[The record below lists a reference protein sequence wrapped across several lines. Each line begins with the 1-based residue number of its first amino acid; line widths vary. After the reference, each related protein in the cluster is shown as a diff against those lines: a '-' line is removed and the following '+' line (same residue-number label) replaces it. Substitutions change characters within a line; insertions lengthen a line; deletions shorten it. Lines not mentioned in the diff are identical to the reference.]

1 MNHRMTAAAALA
13 VFLASVSLFAVVGGT
28 QWLVAGAGAV
38 ILMAFAGTVT
48 RMAPLPAAAGA
59 TVAALLAS
67 LPLTTG
73 EGWPGRVLAAVVL
86 TVTIASATGQRLLR
100 AMATGLTYAAVLL
113 IYLSL
118 ITAGPDSGGPLTI
131 ASVRHLGVLLQQAMT
146 ESHFAPPV
154 QPVPGIVLVTA
165 GGIGIIAAVT
175 DLIAVRLRSPA
186 IAGLPLLILF
196 SVPITT
202 SARESGV
209 PEGLA
214 FFLGVAGFLILLA
227 TDSRERLRFWG
238 RLVTVWRDSGPGEAG
253 EGPNT
258 TALSAS
264 GRRVGVAAICAAIV
278 VPLVV
283 PTLHVSSLF
292 RRDGGSGNG
301 PGTVLSNPL
310 LKMDDEL
317 RLTRPR
323 PVLSYQI
330 LGGDR
335 SSGQYLQTFVLNYDP
350 DSQDWVQLA
359 RGRSRPVAAGRL
371 LGSAGLNSGVPT
383 QDVRLRIQL
392 GQVSDGY
399 GASYLPLPY
408 QAEKLDVPGSW
419 RQDDGTGEVYSSQS
433 LSNLSYTVTSGE
445 PEPTAVQEAE
455 APAGAPRSLRG
466 YLQLNISYRR
476 QLRQIAEGITRHAA
490 APFAKAVA
498 LQNWFLHG
506 GHFSYSLRP
515 GLPDGAAGLLDF
527 VTKKRVGFCQQ
538 FAVAMASLARLIGI
552 PSRIVVGYTGGTRQ
566 HDGSWLVTT
575 SDYHSWPELYFTGL
589 GWLRFEPTP
598 GGKAGQGTAIQP
610 SYASPK
616 AGGAG
621 ATAPNFGGP
630 GGRTTQPSA
639 KGGGN
644 TNKIR
649 AFPRGPDGEP
659 PGARA
664 AAGRGGS
671 PLLALLIALAVLLAA
686 CAAPA
691 VARLAIRRRRWQA
704 ARGDA
709 GQAHAAWQELRDSL
723 TDFGLGLRPS
733 ESPRAAAARIGA
745 GTTLHRDA
753 AAALRRIALAEE
765 RARYAPVPWPAAD
778 LAADVATVHR
788 ALARRASRRARWRAR
803 LMPASVLIPAAAG
816 LRRALDVLGG
826 LGAGRTRSR
835 RIRRGAEA

>member
-28 QWLVAGAGAV
+28 QWLMAGAGAV
-38 ILMAFAGTVT
+38 ILMALAGTVT

-59 TVAALLAS
+59 TAAALLAT

-73 EGWPGRVLAAVVL
+73 EGWPGRTLAVVIL
-86 TVTIASATGQRLLR
+86 AVAIASATGQRLLR

-118 ITAGPDSGGPLTI
+118 ITAGPDSGGGPLTI
-131 ASVRHLGVLLQQAMT
+131 ASVRHLGVLLQQAMM

-154 QPVPGIVLVTA
+154 QPVAGIVLVTA

-186 IAGLPLLILF
+186 IAGLPLLILY

-227 TDSRERLRFWG
+227 TDSRDRLRIWG

-253 EGPNT
+253 DGPNT

-292 RRDGGSGNG
+292 PHDGSSGNG
-301 PGTVLSNPL
+301 PGTDLSNPL

-335 SSGQYLQTFVLNYDP
+335 SSGQYLQTFVLNYDAG
-350 DSQDWVQLA
+350 SQDWVQVA
-359 RGRSRPVAAGRL
+359 RGDSRPVAAGRL
-371 LGSAGLNSGVPT
+371 LGSAGLNSDVPT
-383 QDVRLRIQL
+383 QNVRLRIQL
-392 GQVSDGY
+392 SQVSDGY

-419 RQDDGTGEVYSSQS
+419 RQDNGTGEVYSSQS

-445 PEPTAVQEAE
+445 PEPTAVQETE
-455 APAGAPRSLRG
+455 APAGAPSSLHG
-466 YLQLNISYRR
+466 YKQLNISYQR
-476 QLRQIAEGITRHAA
+476 QLRQIADRITRHAA

-515 GLPDGAAGLLDF
+515 GLPAA
-527 VTKKRVGFCQQ
+527 
-538 FAVAMASLARLIGI
+538 
-552 PSRIVVGYTGGTRQ
+552 
-566 HDGSWLVTT
+566 
-575 SDYHSWPELYFTGL
+575 
-589 GWLRFEPTP
+589 
-598 GGKAGQGTAIQP
+598 
-610 SYASPK
+610 
-616 AGGAG
+616 
-621 ATAPNFGGP
+621 
-630 GGRTTQPSA
+630 
-639 KGGGN
+639 
-644 TNKIR
+644 
-649 AFPRGPDGEP
+649 P
-659 PGARA
+659 PGCWT
-664 AAGRGGS
+664 S
-671 PLLALLIALAVLLAA
+671 
-686 CAAPA
+686 
-691 VARLAIRRRRWQA
+691 
-704 ARGDA
+704 
-709 GQAHAAWQELRDSL
+709 
-723 TDFGLGLRPS
+723 
-733 ESPRAAAARIGA
+733 
-745 GTTLHRDA
+745 
-753 AAALRRIALAEE
+753 
-765 RARYAPVPWPAAD
+765 
-778 LAADVATVHR
+778 
-788 ALARRASRRARWRAR
+788 
-803 LMPASVLIPAAAG
+803 
-816 LRRALDVLGG
+816 
-826 LGAGRTRSR
+826 
-835 RIRRGAEA
+835 